1 MDATLHMIRQAHD
14 GNTGVE
20 ERLIEQ
26 NIGLVHSIAKRFVY
40 SGIDYEDLVQIGSL
54 GLLKA
59 IRNFDVDR
67 GVMLSTYA
75 VPMIIGEI
83 RKYLRDDGAVKVS
96 RTIREQYIRLRRMS
110 QQIQL
115 QTERDPTVSE
125 LAQACGL
132 SEEEVVLALDAGAS
146 PVSLDETVNEDGDVA
161 RSELVCAPEHLS
173 SVERIALKDVINAL
187 PPKDRALIALRY
199 FCEKTQQQ
207 TALQLGMTQV
217 QVSRREKK
225 ILEKLRTGL
234 S

>member
-14 GNTGVE
+14 GNTGIE

-187 PPKDRALIALRY
+187 PPKDRALITLRY

-225 ILEKLRTGL
+225 ILEKLRTRL

>member
-115 QTERDPTVSE
+115 QTEQDPTVSE

-187 PPKDRALIALRY
+187 PPKDRALITLRY

>member
-14 GNTGVE
+14 GNTGIE

-187 PPKDRALIALRY
+187 PPKDRALIILRY

>member
-83 RKYLRDDGAVKVS
+83 RKYLRDDGTVKVS

-187 PPKDRALIALRY
+187 PPKDRALITLRY

>member
-115 QTERDPTVSE
+115 QTERDPTESE

-187 PPKDRALIALRY
+187 PPKDRALITLRY

>member
-187 PPKDRALIALRY
+187 PPKDRALITLRY
-199 FCEKTQQQ
+199 FCEKAQQQ
-207 TALQLGMTQV
+207 TALQLGMPQV

>member
-26 NIGLVHSIAKRFVY
+26 NIGLVHRIAKRFVY

-161 RSELVCAPEHLS
+161 RLELVCAPEHLS

-187 PPKDRALIALRY
+187 PPKDRALITLRY